1 MEGIIIVNKPQGMTS
16 FDVVKYIRH
25 KFKIKRVGHSGTL
38 DPLATGILIILLGR
52 YTKLFTQFSS
62 FDKAYEATLELGVK
76 TTTGDSL
83 GEVIYKNNNY
93 SHITKS
99 QIEDIFKEF
108 TGEISQIPPMFSALK
123 YHGKKLYELARKGI
137 DVPRPSRKVKLYD
150 LQIRRFYLPY
160 VDFYV
165 LCSKGTYIRS
175 LVQDIGERLGCGASI
190 TRIVRIGLGPFKL
203 KDAVNLERVD
213 ESYIRK
219 WEY

>member
-1 MEGIIIVNKPQGMTS
+1 MTS

-190 TRIVRIGLGPFKL
+190 TRIVRIELGPFKL